1 MQYYAIIR
9 AQLKAVA
16 PTITTVDDALLTIVI
31 GTSLLA
37 DS

>member
-1 MQYYAIIR
+1 MQYYATSG

-16 PTITTVDDALLTIVI
+16 TTIATADDAFLTIVI
-31 GTSLLA
+31 GTSLLT